1 MEWCGKRRGIIVLKV
16 IVRFSK
22 KHTSLLLF
30 YNFFFFGRGLD
41 VVSMSENLNCGLHGV
56 DYQIVCKLL
65 CSLNSHPHRKMR
77 FKASV
82 VIIYTTYLNLIHN
95 T

>member
-1 MEWCGKRRGIIVLKV
+1 
-16 IVRFSK
+16 
-22 KHTSLLLF
+22 
-30 YNFFFFGRGLD
+30 
-41 VVSMSENLNCGLHGV
+41 MSENLNCGLHGV

-65 CSLNSHPHRKMR
+65 CSLNSHPHQKMR